1 MVSALNILEI
11 FLNIGDRSLQ
21 IRLWHAFIYS
31 DFGVTLMNIGEAS
44 VWLSPIVFGLLGR
57 VQTVL
62 GAVIF
67 LPDQLVCLGMEED
80 PLLGVWKDRY
90 IRAHALVILVYV
102 IGILCKR
109 LLRLKS
115 WEVLMGKLLR

>member
-1 MVSALNILEI
+1 VLNILEI

-21 IRLWHAFIYS
+21 IRLWHAFKYS

-67 LPDQLVCLGMEED
+67 LPNQLVCLGMEED

-90 IRAHALVILVYV
+90 VRAHALVILVYV